1 MQEFLERELHSAR
14 ANAPLA
20 VLMIDLD
27 HFKRYNDNYGHAA
40 GDKASP
46 RSGRSSALG
55 ARRRR
60 ACRYGGEEFTVILP
74 ECSLS
79 QAAGRG
85 GTTSAP
91 DSQNTAPN
99 TTASLR
105 ML

>member
-1 MQEFLERELHSAR
+1 
-14 ANAPLA
+14 
-20 VLMIDLD
+20 MIDLD

-40 GDKASP
+40 GDKALAAVGEGLL
-46 RSGRSSALG
+46 RSVRAEDV
-55 ARRRR
+55 

-79 QAAGRG
+79 QAAGRRNK
-85 GTTSAP
+85 SAP
-91 DSQNTAPN
+91 DSRNTAPN